1 MMQEMLLRVFVVAL
15 GLLMCPRDDPG
26 VDEWDDIVAVSLQK
40 HEERLLRGEEKL
52 DQVIAPVREKMAQSE
67 KGPEDDINN
76 KPEDPNQSDQ
86 HVSRKDKMSD
96 SNVTDFEQDSADNKL
111 PEGRFIDESGPSLPE
126 KYNDESATAVKTSQI
141 THEENGKDILTDSS
155 TTEPGRPQGKHRMP
169 EEEMFS
175 SKEQETPL
183 SHIQTKTTESE
194 TSKKSISEWE
204 KEFIWYIWNTFS
216 IFSMIRF
223 LKKYLIRNSQTKR
236 EVTRAFPVICT
247 ADEVLLLNVDTLQH
261 FHAKCVKVSNEKKW
275 RKDEFLEGFANDLLE
290 AMRSICEKDG
300 SMVIEDFQM
309 VNTCNIIVNFTPP
322 EPYEFQCLFW
332 NNRAND
338 PLLDTEVSG
347 QIKLVEGKKIS
358 NGCPCQ
364 SSDADDDMV
373 CLLHSESEIVKTKVA
388 DVCDGPLCSR
398 STPLLSKSQVTRWFQ
413 STLKQAWALI
423 SHKYEFELNIR
434 YIEAPGALVIRFRSG
449 KKINF
454 SINPVVKF
462 STDAHFFITPWS
474 PKDLDTFWTL
484 SLTIYED
491 RLLEQLSK
499 GLPEN
504 SCHNQTLEIACFLH
518 KRQTALSGSTALK
531 DFHYKAALL
540 HLLLL
545 NKKPSA
551 WGPDNVA
558 FRLRDLLAFME
569 KSLEKKLLNHVLIG
583 NPLTAIIELPT
594 EFTKAKPVNL
604 FHPLVVH
611 NCIYKNAV
619 MHFQEMLRNAHM
631 LIDEYVAQHT

>member
-1 MMQEMLLRVFVVAL
+1 MMQEMLRVFVVAL

-26 VDEWDDIVAVSLQK
+26 IEEWDDIVAVSLQK

-52 DQVIAPVREKMAQSE
+52 DQVIAPAREKTTQSD

-76 KPEDPNQSDQ
+76 IPEDQNQSDQ
-86 HVSRKDKMSD
+86 HVIRKDKMSG
-96 SNVTDFEQDSADNKL
+96 SNVTVFEQDGIDYKL
-111 PEGRFIDESGPSLPE
+111 PEGHFIDESDPSLPE
-126 KYNDESATAVKTSQI
+126 KYHEEPESAMKTSQI

-155 TTEPGRPQGKHRMP
+155 TKEPGRPQGKHRMP
-169 EEEMFS
+169 EEKEMFS
-175 SKEQETPL
+175 SKEPETPL
-183 SHIQTKTTESE
+183 SHIQTKTESE
-194 TSKKSISEWE
+194 TSKKTISEWE
-204 KEFIWYIWNTFS
+204 KEYLWYIWNTFS
-216 IFSMIRF
+216 IFSLIRF
-223 LKKYLIRNSQTKR
+223 LKKFLIRNSQTKR

-247 ADEVLLLNVDTLQH
+247 ADEVSLPSVDTLQH

-290 AMRSICEKDG
+290 AMRTICDKDC

-309 VNTCNIIVNFTPP
+309 VNTCDIIVYFNPP

-332 NNRAND
+332 NNRTND
-338 PLLDTEVSG
+338 PLLDTQFRA

-373 CLLHSESEIVKTKVA
+373 CLLHSESEIVKTKIV

-413 STLKQAWALI
+413 GTLKQAWALI
-423 SHKYEFELNIR
+423 SHKYEFEVNIR

-449 KKINF
+449 KKI
-454 SINPVVKF
+454 SVTINPVVKF
-462 STDAHFFITPWS
+462 STDAHFFIAPWS

-491 RLLEQLSK
+491 RLLELLSK
-499 GLPEN
+499 RLPEN
-504 SCHNQTLEIACFLH
+504 SCHNQTLDIARFLH

-545 NKKPSA
+545 NKKPST

-583 NPLTAIIELPT
+583 NPLTEIIELPT

-631 LIDEYVAQHT
+631 LIDEHVAQHT